1 MSEMYSGPS
10 AGQIADAVRR
20 EIQGELDRI
29 QYAISV
35 TNDNVQVVEGRVDT
49 VDDKVEELRSELLSF
64 VREQRMAN
72 RLNQAETRIGTIRQE
87 LEKKYGHYD
96 IVRRSVI
103 GILEATDLA
112 LVRQSTISTASE
124 NLFISTPHYW
134 LAPCLVA
141 LAAWIND
148 NQPLAEKAV
157 KEAMKRNAENSSLFF
172 ALITR
177 RADRFQPSLLW
188 VQNYLATQN
197 EEDLNRNALVILD
210 ALVCGLWG
218 HDTEGVISAQFKSWI
233 DKLESRDNFYEDQ
246 VEHWKTAFLNMR
258 RSADHGYPHLAKY
271 ATNWSAL
278 DSIMNGANLH
288 ATVYKYIKNIF
299 DEKIIMPDFK
309 TMLDE
314 TLTRLVTNYDDEELP
329 LRERERLESLVIEY
343 RGDEKRAQAHMDSEK
358 ELFAVR
364 KNFMQLLLEAAMNPE
379 QHDVNRAVTKFAIAV
394 SKYYIYD
401 AYNDIAAENRS
412 KIPEKFKLKFEAR
425 NLSLQGVQSAC
436 NLSEFKF
443 NSVDGSNEIS
453 LLDALE
459 NKVNEDKETAL
470 KTAEQWFEANKPKL
484 WFYITICVL
493 ISLVCLLAAPVGI
506 AIAIVCIII
515 AIYLYRTNTVKFKK
529 NYSDTIIPNIK
540 KGYDEALNAEKQ
552 AVRACCAEVVDFK
565 EEFGE
570 KDKVAQQFLDYIDTL
585 EGNEY
590 IHVPVSRKQ
599 ETI

>member
-20 EIQGELDRI
+20 EMQGELDRLLH
-29 QYAISV
+29 AISV
-35 TNDNVQVVEGRVDT
+35 TNDNVQFVEGRVDT

-103 GILEATDLA
+103 GILEATDLSII
-112 LVRQSTISTASE
+112 RQSTISTASE
-124 NLFISTPHYW
+124 NLFLTTPHYW

-172 ALITR
+172 ALVTR
-177 RADRFQPSLLW
+177 RAERFQPSLLW
-188 VQNYLATQN
+188 VQHYLAAQN
-197 EEDLNRNALVILD
+197 EEDLNRNALVILE

-233 DKLESRDNFYEDQ
+233 NKLESRDNFYEDQ

-258 RSADHGYPHLAKY
+258 RNDDHGYTYLAKY
-271 ATNWSAL
+271 AMNWSTL
-278 DSIMNGANLH
+278 NSIMNGANLH
-288 ATVYKYIKNIF
+288 TKVYNYITKIF
-299 DEKIIMPDFK
+299 NEKIIMPDFK

-314 TLTRLVTNYDDEELP
+314 ALTKLVTNYDDEEIP
-329 LRERERLESLVIEY
+329 LREKERLESLVIEY
-343 RGDEKRAQAHMDSEK
+343 RGNEDRALAHMNAEK
-358 ELFAVR
+358 ELFATR

-379 QHDVNRAVTKFAIAV
+379 QHDVNLAVTKFAVALC
-394 SKYYIYD
+394 KYYIYD

-412 KIPEKFKLKFEAR
+412 KIPEKFEMKFEAR
-425 NLSLQGVQSAC
+425 SLNLQGVQSAC

-443 NSVDGSNEIS
+443 NSVDGSNELR

-470 KTAEQWFEANKPKL
+470 KVAAQWFEEHKPAL
-484 WFYITICVL
+484 WLYIAVCV
-493 ISLVCLLAAPVGI
+493 ISLIFCVSPSIGIPI
-506 AIAIVCIII
+506 AIITIII
-515 AIYLYRTNTVKFKK
+515 AIYLYKTRTTKHTKDYN
-529 NYSDTIIPNIK
+529 DIIIPNIK
-540 KGYDEALNAEKQ
+540 KGYDEALNTEKQ
-552 AVRACCAEVVDFK
+552 ALRACCAEVVDFK
-565 EEFGE
+565 DEFAE

-590 IHVPVSRKQ
+590 IHVPATRKQ
-599 ETI
+599 EHL